1 MSKNSCKAAE
11 SAIARFCE
19 WRGLNCYKLCVTV
32 QPFGFTVTESVH
44 LKLPTARGGFTL
56 GKIYIF
62 LRALQQV
69 QSPTLNCYNFVPFIL
84 PITIKLPVLRHRIRL
99 RTGSF
104 MYIESSQ

>member
-1 MSKNSCKAAE
+1 MRVSFCLRRGFISK
-11 SAIARFCE
+11 I
-19 WRGLNCYKLCVTV
+19 VTV

-69 QSPTLNCYNFVPFIL
+69 QSPTLNCYA
-84 PITIKLPVLRHRIRL
+84 K
-99 RTGSF
+99 
-104 MYIESSQ
+104 

>member
-1 MSKNSCKAAE
+1 MSCDKMAELLRNS
-11 SAIARFCE
+11 
-19 WRGLNCYKLCVTV
+19 VTV

-69 QSPTLNCYNFVPFIL
+69 QSPTLNCYE
-84 PITIKLPVLRHRIRL
+84 IR
-99 RTGSF
+99 TVSF
-104 MYIESSQ
+104 PHVALLH